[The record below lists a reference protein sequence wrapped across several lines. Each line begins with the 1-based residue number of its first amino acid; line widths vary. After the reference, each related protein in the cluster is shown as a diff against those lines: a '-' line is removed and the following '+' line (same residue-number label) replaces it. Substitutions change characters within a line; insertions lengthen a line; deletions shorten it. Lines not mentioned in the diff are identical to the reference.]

1 MGMMFSIDEFI
12 IAVFCC
18 VDDLLQAVTQ
28 GQPIRHGGFAPALSD
43 AEVLTMEIVGEY
55 RGIGTDKGIWQY
67 FQQHWLAWFPTLSSR
82 TSFARQSANLGQ
94 YKSLVQQRLAE
105 RLGAFSSPVHLID
118 GFPIPVCEFRRAHF
132 CRNFQGEAGYGHCAS
147 KGKTY
152 YGFHGHLSIT
162 ADGVITGFC
171 LTPAAGDERDA
182 LWETVTR
189 IQGVLIGDK
198 GYIQAQLKADLLSE
212 CIDLQTQ
219 LRDNMKE
226 TRPSWWLKLLK
237 RVRRL
242 VETVIG
248 QLAGRFQ
255 IERVWARDLWH
266 LTSRLNRKLLAHTVC
281 RWLNRHQPNPLR
293 FADLVS

>member
-1 MGMMFSIDEFI
+1 MFSIDEFI

-18 VDDLLQAVTQ
+18 VDEVLQAVTQ
-28 GQPIRHGGFAPALSD
+28 GHRIRHGGFAPSLSD

-55 RGIGTDKGIWQY
+55 QGIDTDQGIWQY
-67 FQQHWLAWFPTLSSR
+67 FRRHWLAWFPQLGSR
-82 TSFARQSANLGQ
+82 TSFARQAANLSQ
-94 YKSLVQQRLAE
+94 YKALMQQHLAAH
-105 RLGAFSSPVHLID
+105 LGAFTQTVHLID

-132 CRNFQGEAGYGHCAS
+132 CRSFPGEAGYGYCAS

-152 YGFHGHLSIT
+152 YGFHGHLNIT
-162 ADGVITGFC
+162 TDGVITSFC
-171 LTPAAGDERDA
+171 LTAAAVDEREA
-182 LWETVTR
+182 LWDTVNQ
-189 IQGVLIGDK
+189 IYGLLLGDK
-198 GYIQAQLKADLLSE
+198 GYIQAQLKTDLLQE

-219 LRDNMKE
+219 LRDNMPDS
-226 TRPSWWLKLLK
+226 RPSWWLKLLK

-266 LTSRLNRKLLAHTVC
+266 LSSRLNRKLLAHTVC
-281 RWLNRHQPNPLR
+281 RWLNRDQPNPLR
-293 FADLVS
+293 FADLVSD

>member
-1 MGMMFSIDEFI
+1 MYTMDEFI

-18 VDDLLQAVTQ
+18 VDDELQAVTQ
-28 GQPIRHGGFAPALSD
+28 GRRIRHGGFAPSLSD

-55 RGIGTDKGIWQY
+55 RGIDTDKGIWQY
-67 FQQHWLAWFPTLSSR
+67 FRDHWLAWFPQLSSR
-82 TSFARQSANLGQ
+82 TSFTRQAANLGQ
-94 YKSLVQQRLAE
+94 YTALIQQHLATQ
-105 RLGAFSSPVHLID
+105 LGAFEHPVHIID

-132 CRNFQGEAGYGHCAS
+132 CRSFQGAAGYGYCAS

-152 YGFHGHLSIT
+152 YGFHGHLNIT
-162 ADGVITGFC
+162 ADGIITGFC
-171 LTPAAGDERDA
+171 LTAAAVDERDA
-182 LWETVTR
+182 LWDTLGQ
-189 IQGVLIGDK
+189 IYGLLLADK
-198 GYIQAQLKADLLSE
+198 GYIQAQLKADLLQE

-219 LRDNMKE
+219 LRANMKDP
-226 TRPSWWLKLLK
+226 RPSWWLKLMK

-248 QLAGRFQ
+248 QLAGRFH

-266 LTSRLNRKLLAHTVC
+266 LCSRLNRKVLAHTIC
-281 RWLNRHQPNPLR
+281 RWLNRDQPHPLH